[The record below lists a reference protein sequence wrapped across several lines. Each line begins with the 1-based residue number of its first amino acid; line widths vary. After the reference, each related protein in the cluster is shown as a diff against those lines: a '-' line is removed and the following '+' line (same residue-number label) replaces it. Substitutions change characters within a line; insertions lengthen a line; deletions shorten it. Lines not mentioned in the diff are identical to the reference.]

1 MALAVISFLIVL
13 FSQVSFAGEVTV
25 SYLIYGSSFPI
36 VAKNNFSIT
45 RLKDY
50 GKAVSDQPNL
60 NTHIT
65 RSQNNPNLYIL
76 KITTDTDSPIFKYLS
91 NNGFIKMLQTEE
103 VYYEINS
110 KGKREKKVKR
120 TQYIKLPDDFY
131 QIAPVDIKK

>member
-91 NNGFIKMLQTEE
+91 NI
-103 VYYEINS
+103 INC
-110 KGKREKKVKR
+110 
-120 TQYIKLPDDFY
+120 I
-131 QIAPVDIKK
+131 